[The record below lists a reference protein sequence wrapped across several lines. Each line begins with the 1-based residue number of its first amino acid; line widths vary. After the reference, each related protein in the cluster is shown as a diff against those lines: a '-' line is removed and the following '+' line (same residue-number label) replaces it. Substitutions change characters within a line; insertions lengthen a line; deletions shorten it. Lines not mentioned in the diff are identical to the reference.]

1 MTTDATTCW
10 RLPLRAAVM
19 LAPAGLAAMMLAP
32 AAATA
37 AAIFDADPF
46 NGQVPVPYGEL
57 RDLRGGMT
65 IGGLSVDFAV
75 VVSTTAQAAGQAPI
89 GLQTTLAIN
98 NAGGLGAV
106 STAPIGAAAQVA
118 AAATAGG
125 GVSVTLANNATQIV
139 QQVTRDQVLTLIGN
153 AANGMTITQHTDM
166 NVTLPGFLTL
176 NRQYNVRNQV
186 ANQVMSAAVFGL
198 GGH

>member
-1 MTTDATTCW
+1 MTTDATNC
-10 RLPLRAAVM
+10 RRFPLR
-19 LAPAGLAAMMLAP
+19 AAMMLAP
-32 AAATA
+32 VALASVMLAPAAAAT
-37 AAIFDADPF
+37 IEADPF
-46 NGQVPVPYGEL
+46 NGQIPVSYGEL

-75 VVSTTAQAAGQAPI
+75 VVSTTAQAAGQSPI

-125 GVSVTLANNATQIV
+125 GVSVTLANNATQII
-139 QQVTRDQVLTLIGN
+139 QQVTHDQVLTLIGN

-176 NRQYNVRNQV
+176 NRQYNVQTQV
-186 ANQVMSAAVFGL
+186 ANQVMSSAMFGL